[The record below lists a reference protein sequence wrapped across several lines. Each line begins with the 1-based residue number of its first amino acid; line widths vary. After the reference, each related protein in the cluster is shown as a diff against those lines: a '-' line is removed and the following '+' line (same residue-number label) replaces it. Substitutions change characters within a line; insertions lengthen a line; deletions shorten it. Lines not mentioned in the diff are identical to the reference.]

1 MEAPAMLTHYTLDDT
16 SARAYCG
23 HRMTEADR
31 HSPFP
36 TCGGCAAT
44 LRAEIAL
51 EEAID
56 ETPFPLDADEA
67 ATQLDPVLNAGVP
80 VPVPPQPAFN
90 ATAFVADLFA
100 FAATLNRTYA
110 EQLVKGGR

>member
-1 MEAPAMLTHYTLDDT
+1 MFTHYTLDDT
-16 SARAYCG
+16 AERAYCG

-36 TCGGCAAT
+36 TCGGCAAQ
-44 LRAEIAL
+44 LAAEIAL

-56 ETPFPLDADEA
+56 ETPLPLDADEA

-80 VPVPPQPAFN
+80 VLVPATSFN
-90 ATAFVADLFA
+90 ATAFVADLFE

-110 EQLVKGGR
+110 QQLVKGGR